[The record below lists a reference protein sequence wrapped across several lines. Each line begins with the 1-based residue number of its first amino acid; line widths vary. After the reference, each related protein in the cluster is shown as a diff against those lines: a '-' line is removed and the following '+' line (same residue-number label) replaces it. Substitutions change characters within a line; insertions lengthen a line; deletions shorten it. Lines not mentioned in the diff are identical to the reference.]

1 MNKFFTIAKK
11 EFTKSIK
18 KVSFWIFTFW
28 IPLLYIIIFWVVYF
42 SNMQREETLQQKN
55 DIIKNIYVYDE
66 SWIIKDKDNK
76 INKNIVLVN
85 NYDSWYNQFLWKE
98 ENIFLHYKK
107 DFLETKKVDLFVNSK
122 DFDDFYSWLVNELTK
137 SSILDKITEKDLSI
151 AYISNFSTNVKKFQD
166 WKEVPDIDNKTIVAW
181 IWAMVFC
188 FMRIFWN
195 TYMLTSL
202 SQEKENRTIEI
213 ILSTVNTFT
222 FISWKIFWWML
233 VLIFQ
238 MSILAIFPILSLF
251 IFRNAIPDNIFE
263 VIANISALEWI
274 SMAFYIIW
282 GFLIFAWVMV
292 AAGSLWANSKQAWNL
307 STPFILMSCLPL
319 YLASSLMSNPQ
330 WTLALFFSYFP
341 FTSPML
347 LLYRTWA
354 WELQPIE
361 KIIWPIIVIVYVI
374 ISFWIAKKVF
384 EYGALEY
391 SWKIS
396 FKSMFWKNK
405 KVS

>member
-1 MNKFFTIAKK
+1 M
-11 EFTKSIK
+11 
-18 KVSFWIFTFW
+18 
-28 IPLLYIIIFWVVYF
+28 
-42 SNMQREETLQQKN
+42 
-55 DIIKNIYVYDE
+55 
-66 SWIIKDKDNK
+66 
-76 INKNIVLVN
+76 
-85 NYDSWYNQFLWKE
+85 
-98 ENIFLHYKK
+98 
-107 DFLETKKVDLFVNSK
+107 DFN
-122 DFDDFYSWLVNELTK
+122 
-137 SSILDKITEKDLSI
+137 
-151 AYISNFSTNVKKFQD
+151 
-166 WKEVPDIDNKTIVAW
+166 
-181 IWAMVFC
+181 
-188 FMRIFWN
+188 
-195 TYMLTSL
+195 
-202 SQEKENRTIEI
+202 
-213 ILSTVNTFT
+213 
-222 FISWKIFWWML
+222 
-233 VLIFQ
+233 
-238 MSILAIFPILSLF
+238 
-251 IFRNAIPDNIFE
+251 
-263 VIANISALEWI
+263 
-274 SMAFYIIW
+274 
-282 GFLIFAWVMV
+282 GFLYNLRFFDFCMSYGCCWFP
-292 AAGSLWANSKQAWNL
+292 WANSKQAWNL